1 MKKNYSLNRN
11 IQDNIDSDRYY
22 QMITSRDLYKGT
34 SFKVNEWKED
44 THYFNDANIID
55 FIYFEGCLL
64 VCKRSHVSSEANKP
78 VLVFDNGNPI
88 NVKDNIYWDLAI
100 SKGDKGETGV
110 GEKGDKGDKGDPGT
124 GVIAGGQTG
133 QVLAKDS
140 DSDFDTVWK
149 TISDSGSEIPDFSA
163 EVTSTTS
170 SEVANASVVLEDNI
184 FKFSFDLPK
193 GEPGRDG
200 QDGQNGQDGKD
211 AVTPD
216 WKTYV
221 YKQSDDKPDK
231 PDSTDIIPSGW
242 VDYPNNTGQWW
253 QCIGT
258 VNGETNQV
266 TEWSE
271 VLPVNGRDGVAQDG
285 KWTEMRFAVNN
296 SATEAP
302 SLENS
307 VRTPDGWTTN
317 PPSVESGQFLW
328 MTMAVINPDD
338 TLVDTWSTPV
348 RISGEKGDKGEQGE
362 QGPAG
367 EPGSQGIAGI
377 PGLGIEV
384 RYSIGT
390 KESPIDSA
398 ESNPGSNREPAG
410 WTTFVPETDEENP
423 YLWFIQAKIKY
434 SNNEDTTGQIDGE
447 WSSPHRLSGTNG
459 IDGTV
464 GKKGQIVYPAG
475 IYEVDKAYTTD
486 DNKAPYV
493 LDVYNS
499 EDVDVYEY
507 YILNK
512 VGTWKGTEHN
522 SKAPHEDTE
531 GYWVKMES
539 FDAIY
544 SAIGVFSQALVGSA
558 VFSGDYVFSQQ
569 GIDSTGASSTS
580 YELFSSENPIG
591 GVFTPNI
598 CFNFKT
604 GSGHLAAGKIQFD
617 ANGNLN
623 MNDLKVTN
631 IDIQGVQTE
640 NFGEQGL
647 EGDYNIYDLNCQ
659 LIVDTQNEVFNFRP
673 SPEKYKLTPY
683 KFYKGTFINLSR
695 FSLTIK
701 LPDYINGHTAYTIN
715 GTMNEDEG
723 YTFSFNEIVL
733 RPDCP
738 MIYVFRPSGS
748 RDNYYTG
755 SIYIY
760 DIGNYDLEARN
771 DDGEL
776 EEDGLATRRILI
788 QKRIELTTKSTL
800 LKYVTSK

>member
-22 QMITSRDLYKGT
+22 QMLISRDLYKGT
-34 SFKVNEWKED
+34 SFKVNEWEEN

-110 GEKGDKGDKGDPGT
+110 GEKGDKGDKGDPGI

-133 QVLAKDS
+133 QVLAKAS
-140 DSDFDTVWK
+140 DLDYDTVWK
-149 TISDSGSEIPDFSA
+149 TISESGSEIPDLSA

-193 GEPGRDG
+193 GEPGKNG

-221 YKQSDDKPDK
+221 YKQSDNKPDK
-231 PDSTDIIPSGW
+231 PNSTDIIPSGW

-338 TLVDTWSTPV
+338 TLVDTWSIPV

-362 QGPAG
+362 PGPAG

-377 PGLGIEV
+377 PGIGIEV

-410 WTTFVPETDEENP
+410 WTTSVPETDEDNP

-434 SNNEDTTGQIDGE
+434 SDNEDTTGQIDGE

-459 IDGTV
+459 VDGTI

-493 LDVYNS
+493 LDSYNNGES
-499 EDVDVYEY
+499 DVYEY

-522 SKAPHEDTE
+522 NKSPHEDTE

-591 GVFTPNI
+591 GTFTPNI

-604 GSGHLAAGKIQFD
+604 GVGYFN
-617 ANGNLN
+617 NGSI
-623 MNDLKVTN
+623 KF
-631 IDIQGVQTE
+631 E
-640 NFGEQGL
+640 NNKASFGEIVSNIQNPFEGTDRCIIKSESTVKENYNEEQVIDTIDTTIELPDLQIKSSASGGASGDRFGYSSSILMQGYGGTGDRSQITISASGGTNKVSNITLRNINDNSATKIYNGEIVITDDYEEMFPDL
-647 EGDYNIYDLNCQ
+647 EGNRITITPTSIIFKGDDGSEISLTKSMLEALAK
-659 LIVDTQNEVFNFRP
+659 LIVQ
-673 SPEKYKLTPY
+673 S
-683 KFYKGTFINLSR
+683 
-695 FSLTIK
+695 
-701 LPDYINGHTAYTIN
+701 
-715 GTMNEDEG
+715 
-723 YTFSFNEIVL
+723 
-733 RPDCP
+733 
-738 MIYVFRPSGS
+738 
-748 RDNYYTG
+748 
-755 SIYIY
+755 
-760 DIGNYDLEARN
+760 
-771 DDGEL
+771 
-776 EEDGLATRRILI
+776 
-788 QKRIELTTKSTL
+788 
-800 LKYVTSK
+800 

>member
-88 NVKDNIYWDLAI
+88 NVEDNIYWDLAI

-110 GEKGDKGDKGDPGT
+110 GEKGDKGDPGI

-133 QVLAKDS
+133 QVLAKAS

-149 TISDSGSEIPDFSA
+149 TISDSGSEIPDLSA

-193 GEPGRDG
+193 GEPGK
-200 QDGQNGQDGKD
+200 DGQNGKD

-328 MTMAVINPDD
+328 ITMAVINPDD

-390 KESPIDSA
+390 KDSLIDSA

-410 WTTFVPETDEENP
+410 WTTSIPETDEENP

-459 IDGTV
+459 VDGTI

-493 LDVYNS
+493 LDIYNS
-499 EDVDVYEY
+499 EDTDVYEY

-522 SKAPHEDTE
+522 NKSPHEDTE

-539 FDAIY
+539 FNAIY
-544 SAIGVFSQALVGSA
+544 SAIGIFSQALVGSA

-569 GIDSTGASSTS
+569 GGGITGN
-580 YELFSSENPIG
+580 YEDFNNNDPMNESNQFI
-591 GVFTPNI
+591 PNI
-598 CFNFKT
+598 CINFKT
-604 GSGHLAAGKIQFD
+604 GESWFAKGKVHLSDDSSGYIGGNDGIVWNIDGSGSIAKGNISWD
-617 ANGNLN
+617 SNGNLIIKG
-623 MNDLKVTN
+623 DLKAKTLTLEVNTANHGSPINGVIAGYPASGDSTTLPELKTKEVKTIEYIKPIITRVQMDVTFT
-631 IDIQGVQTE
+631 TE
-640 NFGEQGL
+640 NDNVYIAPL
-647 EGDYNIYDLNCQ
+647 GDVMNSVKSITVNAYGY
-659 LIVDTQNEVFNFRP
+659 
-673 SPEKYKLTPY
+673 Y
-683 KFYKGTFINLSR
+683 KFIGFKDATTDKKTYWAMYGGDNTSE
-695 FSLTIK
+695 T
-701 LPDYINGHTAYTIN
+701 
-715 GTMNEDEG
+715 
-723 YTFSFNEIVL
+723 EISNTVL
-733 RPDCP
+733 LN
-738 MIYVFRPSGS
+738 YVVNS
-748 RDNYYTG
+748 
-755 SIYIY
+755 
-760 DIGNYDLEARN
+760 
-771 DDGEL
+771 
-776 EEDGLATRRILI
+776 
-788 QKRIELTTKSTL
+788 
-800 LKYVTSK
+800 